1 MTTPNE
7 PGVPVAVVLLPLPP
21 SERFPGGDYP
31 NQRDFLDGLP
41 LWTRRNRCV
50 ADTDIVL
57 WYVFGVTHV
66 PRLEDWPVMPVER
79 TGFSLRPT
87 NFFDRSPALDVPPA
101 SRIPRQQL
109 VDCNSDACGI
119 QSKL

>member
-1 MTTPNE
+1 MQRAGFLKRNLWVTPFH
-7 PGVPVAVVLLPLPP
+7 AD
-21 SERFPGGDYP
+21 ERFPGGDYP
-31 NQRDFLDGLP
+31 NQLDHPDGLP
-41 LWTRRNRCV
+41 LWTQADRGV
-50 ADTDIVL
+50 AAADVVL

-101 SRIPRQQL
+101 SRIPGQQQQQHCGG
-109 VDCNSDACGI
+109 DDACLA
-119 QSKL
+119 SKL